1 MHGVSPIE
9 WRFAELNDV
18 CVSASSGNFNAV
30 ALFHCTNHKFVSNS
44 VTIMPQMRYLS
55 DCNRDTIVAGKVLGF
70 WRDHRPTPGQTS
82 HCSIAAVVRRQTTVA
97 EADSCARC
105 ESFAGDCSLTLAFLR
120 HWPARLRRPL
130 QPRALLD
137 SPARLLPDPRRSPS
151 DSRTPPGSAE
161 KS

>member
-1 MHGVSPIE
+1 
-9 WRFAELNDV
+9 
-18 CVSASSGNFNAV
+18 
-30 ALFHCTNHKFVSNS
+30 
-44 VTIMPQMRYLS
+44 
-55 DCNRDTIVAGKVLGF
+55 
-70 WRDHRPTPGQTS
+70 
-82 HCSIAAVVRRQTTVA
+82 VVRRQTTVA

-151 DSRTPPGSAE
+151 DSRTPTGSAE
-161 KS
+161 KSYYYTHSSELIRAALASLHVPSSQHHGHKAARGYCKKGMVSAVVSTCSIET

>member
-44 VTIMPQMRYLS
+44 VTIMPQMRCLS

-70 WRDHRPTPGQTS
+70 WRDHRPTPGQMS
-82 HCSIAAVVRRQTTVA
+82 PRGVFPSLPSSEGRPPSPRRILA
-97 EADSCARC
+97 ARC
-105 ESFAGDCSLTLAFLR
+105 ESFAGDCSGTLAF
-120 HWPARLRRPL
+120 
-130 QPRALLD
+130 
-137 SPARLLPDPRRSPS
+137 
-151 DSRTPPGSAE
+151 
-161 KS
+161 